1 MAVMLML
8 LGASLA
14 LQCVQTW
21 SAGAK
26 ARARK
31 ITLARED
38 HTRLIIIIMH
48 KNLCRFFGAPAC

>member
-14 LQCVQTW
+14 LQTW

-38 HTRLIIIIMH
+38 HTRE
-48 KNLCRFFGAPAC
+48 GTPDYY